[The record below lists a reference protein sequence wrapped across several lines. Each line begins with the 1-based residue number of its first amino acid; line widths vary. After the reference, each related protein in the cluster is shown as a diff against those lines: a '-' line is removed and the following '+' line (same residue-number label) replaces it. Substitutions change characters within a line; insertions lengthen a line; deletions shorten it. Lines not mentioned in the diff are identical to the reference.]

1 MHLYNTFLSLTVP
14 KALYNVASVMAE
26 VVMQGADPLI
36 TSRDTR
42 WSSGTLQG
50 SSEEPEVQ
58 PGTLQ
63 VLEGHSVLSHAAHRF
78 YILILFQLA
87 KHVKHFCFHKRVV
100 SEDDDGMMK
109 GYKTHEPVFAIIY
122 CVTDSTDKR
131 SWLLFTACSAACL
144 PCSESSVITT
154 KHQLRL
160 MVMLLDT

>member
-1 MHLYNTFLSLTVP
+1 MEF
-14 KALYNVASVMAE
+14 
-26 VVMQGADPLI
+26 
-36 TSRDTR
+36 RD
-42 WSSGTLQG
+42 SSTG

-63 VLEGHSVLSHAAHRF
+63 VLEGHSVLSHAAHMF
-78 YILILFQLA
+78 YILLLFQLA

-109 GYKTHEPVFAIIY
+109 GYKTHVPVFAIIY

-131 SWLLFTACSAACL
+131 SWLFTACSAACL